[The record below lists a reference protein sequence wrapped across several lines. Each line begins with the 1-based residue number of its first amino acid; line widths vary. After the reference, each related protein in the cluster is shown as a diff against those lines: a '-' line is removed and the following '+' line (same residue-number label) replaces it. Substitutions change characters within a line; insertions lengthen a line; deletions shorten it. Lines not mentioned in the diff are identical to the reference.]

1 MVNPTPNS
9 PEPVNTTTSTSSTK
23 PAIPESIIRDEAIF
37 PPDLML
43 DLIFENIGGQE
54 IINIARNDIV
64 NGQKVSYSLISNQT
78 DIEVQYNS
86 KNIFSLPGTSES
98 FFNSFAIKFE
108 FRIPD
113 SGTGP
118 VIEETGK
125 GKIIYLEDNGD
136 LVVNVT
142 YMDDQESVE
151 IQLLNAGT
159 VLDDTIYLEES

>member
-23 PAIPESIIRDEAIF
+23 PAIPEAIIRDEAVF
-37 PPDLML
+37 PPDIMT

-54 IINIARNDIV
+54 IINIARNDII
-64 NGQKVSYSLISNQT
+64 NGQRVSYSLISNQT
-78 DIEVQYNS
+78 AIEVQHS
-86 KNIFSLPGTSES
+86 PKNIFSLPGTSES
-98 FFNSFAIKFE
+98 FFNSFAIKLD

-125 GKIIYLEDNGD
+125 RKTIYLENNGD

-142 YMDDQESVE
+142 YMNNQENVE